1 MASLPTSRL
10 RPSLRAFVTSAFDF
24 TGPFITVQGRGKG
37 CENLCLFTCL
47 ASRAVHLKMA
57 YGLDTDSFLNAF
69 YRVASRRGIP
79 EELFSD
85 SITNFKGAD
94 AKLKLLVKEL
104 DENKITQSI
113 ANKVITWHVNP
124 PLASLFGGVQ
134 ETIIK
139 LPRKTIKT
147 IKGQVDIN
155 KEELTTAMITA

>member
-10 RPSLRAFVTSAFDF
+10 RPSLRAFVRSAFDF
-24 TGPFITVQGRGKG
+24 AGPFITVQGQGKG
-37 CENLCLFTCL
+37 RENLCLFACL

-85 SITNFKGAD
+85 NGTNFNGAD

-104 DENKITQSI
+104 DENKIIQSI
-113 ANKVITWHVNP
+113 ANKVIT
-124 PLASLFGGVQ
+124 
-134 ETIIK
+134 
-139 LPRKTIKT
+139 
-147 IKGQVDIN
+147 
-155 KEELTTAMITA
+155 